1 MPRSIEAVYE
11 DGVLKP
17 LEKLNIKEHT
27 KLTIMLPNESERL
40 VLKESSLE
48 GIIDIAKDCT
58 DSDLSTNHD
67 RYLYGEVSG

>member
-27 KLTIMLPNESERL
+27 KLTIMLSNESERL
-40 VLKESSLE
+40 ALKESSLE
-48 GIIDIAKDCT
+48 GIIDIAKDCS
-58 DSDLSTNHD
+58 DSDLSTHHD